1 MLETLRNKAIQA
13 KERIEGLLKDKNIPE
28 LLGEDVQATHDE
40 IKGLILQ
47 VAYLENLDVDFLAH
61 NYKDTILSR
70 DIEPTES
77 FKPEHS
83 LMLIKVLNKVK
94 NYNIEPPRKV
104 FVQSGPSSDSQD
116 IKMLKTQVAD
126 Q

>member
-1 MLETLRNKAIQA
+1 M
-13 KERIEGLLKDKNIPE
+13 
-28 LLGEDVQATHDE
+28 QATHDE

-47 VAYLENLDVDFLAH
+47 VAYLENLDVNFLAQ

-83 LMLIKVLNKVK
+83 LMLIRVLNKVK

-116 IKMLKTQVAD
+116 IRVLKTQVAD